1 MDKLIM
7 LIATGLGLG
16 YLPKAPGTWGS
27 LLGIPIH
34 LLLIQLAT
42 KNYVIALVV
51 IVVVGVL
58 AAGSA
63 EKIMDRRDPGL
74 VVIDEVIGML
84 ITLIGAPA
92 KPLVLLMGFIL
103 FRIFDIAK
111 PYPIRLIDR
120 HLNGGIGIVMDDML
134 AGVFALAVLQVICRL
149 AGWC

>member
-51 IVVVGVL
+51 IIVVGVL
-58 AAGSA
+58 AAGMA
-63 EKIMDRRDPGL
+63 EKILDRRDPGL